1 MNLWKSTNKE
11 IREMERVYR
20 IELRY
25 SNGSHNLGTVF
36 SSLDAIKKS
45 LEGNL
50 LNHPTVYVYTKCGK
64 NPVMVFE
71 G

>member
-1 MNLWKSTNKE
+1 
-11 IREMERVYR
+11 MERVYR

-25 SNGSHNLGTVF
+25 SNGIHKLGTVF
-36 SSLDAIKKS
+36 SSLEAIKKS

-64 NPVMVFE
+64 KAVIVFE

>member
-1 MNLWKSTNKE
+1 
-11 IREMERVYR
+11 MERVYR

-36 SSLDAIKKS
+36 SSLEAIKKS

-64 NPVMVFE
+64 NPVMVF
-71 G
+71 